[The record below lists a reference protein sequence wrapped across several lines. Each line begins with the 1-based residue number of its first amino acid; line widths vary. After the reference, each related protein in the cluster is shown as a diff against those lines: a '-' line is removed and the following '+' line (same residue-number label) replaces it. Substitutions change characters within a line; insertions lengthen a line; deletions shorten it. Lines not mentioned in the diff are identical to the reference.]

1 MRNYYAHLGD
11 NQEGPFS
18 LDELKLKKISK
29 ETLVWYEGLEEW
41 IAASKVEDLKDLF
54 ISIPPPFNKQSINV
68 PPPKVEVEK
77 TTKIEPEITYN
88 STLPEVKKKSYNVYW
103 IIGCVTILLLFLI
116 YKSTMNSM
124 EIDLK
129 QSENT
134 LDLQK
139 QVIQQNEKIKEQEQL
154 EANRKAEQ
162 KRQQQEATKA
172 QKALEL
178 ENLKTEYDNAITTL
192 RAENVKLEKIKEFVF
207 LRSASE
213 REQQI
218 QAELETIRTWENEV
232 DRLKKEIE
240 KY

>member
-18 LDELKLKKISK
+18 LDELKFKKISK

-41 IAASKVEDLKDLF
+41 IPASKVEDLKGLF
-54 ISIPPPFNKQSINV
+54 SSIPPPINKQSLNIT
-68 PPPKVEVEK
+68 PP
-77 TTKIEPEITYN
+77 KIEPSIAYS
-88 STLPEVKKKSYNVYW
+88 STLPDVKKKNHTVYW
-103 IIGCVTILLLFLI
+103 IIGCITILLLFLI
-116 YKSTMNSM
+116 YKSTMTSL
-124 EIDLK
+124 EIDKK
-129 QSENT
+129 QGENT

-139 QVIQQNEKIKEQEQL
+139 QVIQQNEKIKEQEQI

-162 KRQQQEATKA
+162 EKQQQEANEA
-172 QKALEL
+172 QKALDL
-178 ENLKTEYDNAITTL
+178 ENLKTDYDNAVTTL
-192 RAENVKLEKIKEFVF
+192 RAENAKLEKIKEFVL

-218 QAELETIRTWENEV
+218 QAELEIIRTWENEV
-232 DRLKKEIE
+232 DRLKKEID